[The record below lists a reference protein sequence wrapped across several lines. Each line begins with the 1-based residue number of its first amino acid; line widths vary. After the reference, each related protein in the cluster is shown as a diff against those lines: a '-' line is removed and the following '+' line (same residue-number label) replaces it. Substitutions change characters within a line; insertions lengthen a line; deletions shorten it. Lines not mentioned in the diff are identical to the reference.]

1 MNVAL
6 LKVIKTSR
14 VNRVLKQKRKSK
26 AENLTL
32 TSLSSRLN
40 ANNMGT
46 CALGNFSLLC
56 KFCREGNEKPRRE
69 KETIARDSAFLM

>member
-14 VNRVLKQKRKSK
+14 VNRVLKQKRK